1 VKAFNTTFAGNLVTG
16 EAGGAPLDVFIA
28 GDDAGDDAGGM
39 RAVADLAASGGPRP
53 IDAGGSSGPASSR
66 ASSSCT

>member
-16 EAGGAPLDVFIA
+16 EAGGAPLDVFI
-28 GDDAGDDAGGM
+28 AGDDAGGM